1 MDEGKG
7 PPMICRDHLSLDP
20 ATQKPVVWV
29 QKRHWFFFWK
39 DWYLVDGV
47 RRYAMQRFIEL
58 VEEAEVMLLLAKEHK
73 DDNERAVKNLEN
85 TRKGNGIP
93 YRSPRVPRQ
102 DAIED
107 MTKEFDKLRQQF
119 TLGIKTSKGKLG
131 TPDHATRSRY
141 VPKEIQPYLRVEGTE
156 FDHTIGYDPSR
167 NRSQQNQG
175 KRKNRGNQQQQRRV
189 PLNEDDPQGR

>member
-20 ATQKPVVWV
+20 ATRKLVVWV
-29 QKRHWFFFWK
+29 QKRRWLFFWK

-47 RRYAMQRFIEL
+47 RRYAMKRFIDL
-58 VEEAEVMLLLAKEHK
+58 IEEAEVMLRLAEEHK
-73 DDNERAVKNLEN
+73 DDNEIAVKNLED
-85 TRKGNGIP
+85 TRKGKGIP

-119 TLGIKTSKGKLG
+119 RLGVKTGRGKLG
-131 TPDHATRSRY
+131 TPDHATVSKY
-141 VPKEIQPYLRVEGTE
+141 VPDTILPHLRVEGKE

-175 KRKNRGNQQQQRRV
+175 KRNRGKQQGKRMILQEQ
-189 PLNEDDPQGR
+189 DDPQGQ